1 MESEKQLQTIEE
13 ELKLL
18 KGELK
23 QTLSSVRDYLINMEL
38 PTTEFSTILA
48 ALGDGGDQTVNMKG
62 TFSLP
67 PESVPK
73 DEPENKPEDK
83 AKDEPENEP
92 SESEAESVSEKE
104 SSGSSKVTEGKEP
117 HMSAANE
124 PETVEENLEYGE
136 EPEMEETVEE
146 TFETEEPFMPD
157 AELPF
162 EEEQQIEYEKISSE
176 LSKSVPKVN
185 LLANLVSWVSLAK
198 KEIGDEQLS
207 TFLEVYGIS
216 GNLSP
221 ELKDVIL
228 HLAEITT
235 EKPGDGNMAEVWS
248 NSMLSLHGILTGGD
262 APLNPVRPH
271 WNEIDEELEPEENEV
286 IEIQEEP
293 EEPPVKLKL
302 VFPNGDGKGKEYC
315 IDLTPEI
322 DTSDSE
328 L

>member
-67 PESVPK
+67 PENAPQ

-83 AKDEPENEP
+83 VKDESENEP
-92 SESEAESVSEKE
+92 SESEAESVPEKE
-104 SSGSSKVTEGKEP
+104 SSGRSTTIEEKEP

-124 PETVEENLEYGE
+124 PETNEENLESGE

-146 TFETEEPFMPD
+146 TFEEEEPYMPD

-162 EEEQQIEYEKISSE
+162 EEEQQIEYENINSE
-176 LSKSVPKVN
+176 LRNSVPKVN

-235 EKPGDGNMAEVWS
+235 EKPEDGNMAEVWS

-271 WNEIDEELEPEENEV
+271 WNEIDEELEAEENEI
-286 IEIQEEP
+286 IEIPEES

>member
-67 PESVPK
+67 PESAPK
-73 DEPENKPEDK
+73 YEPEAQ
-83 AKDEPENEP
+83 AKDEVENEP
-92 SESEAESVSEKE
+92 SESEAEPVSEKE
-104 SSGSSKVTEGKEP
+104 SSGSSKATAGKEP
-117 HMSAANE
+117 YMSAESE
-124 PETVEENLEYGE
+124 PVIQEENLEFEE

-146 TFETEEPFMPD
+146 TFEEEEPFIPD
-157 AELPF
+157 TELPLG
-162 EEEQQIEYEKISSE
+162 EEQQIEYEKISSE

-198 KEIGDEQLS
+198 KEIGDEQLAM
-207 TFLEVYGIS
+207 FLEVYGIS

-235 EKPGDGNMAEVWS
+235 EKPGDNNMAEVWS
-248 NSMLSLHGILTGGD
+248 NSMLSLHGVLTGGD

-271 WNEIDEELEPEENEV
+271 WNEIDKELGPEENE
-286 IEIQEEP
+286 ITEMQEEP

-315 IDLTPEI
+315 IDLTPEV

>member
-23 QTLSSVRDYLINMEL
+23 QTLSSVRDYLLNMEL
-38 PTTEFSTILA
+38 PTSEFSTILA

-67 PESVPK
+67 PESDSK
-73 DEPENKPEDK
+73 DEPEDKP
-83 AKDEPENEP
+83 KDETEHEP
-92 SESEAESVSEKE
+92 SESEGENVSEKE
-104 SSGSSKVTEGKEP
+104 DSGSAQAAEGKETHISDEEELP
-117 HMSAANE
+117 AEDEITESE
-124 PETVEENLEYGE
+124 EVPELEETMEEMEDTFDEE
-136 EPEMEETVEE
+136 EPL
-146 TFETEEPFMPD
+146 MPD
-157 AELPF
+157 SELPLD
-162 EEEQQIEYEKISSE
+162 EEQQIEYEKISSE

-185 LLANLVSWVSLAK
+185 LLANLISWVSLAR
-198 KEIGDEQLS
+198 KEIGDEQLP

-216 GNLSP
+216 GHLSP

-235 EKPGDGNMAEVWS
+235 EKPGDRNMAEVWS
-248 NSMLSLHGILTGGD
+248 NSMLSLHGVLTGGD

-271 WNEIDEELEPEENEV
+271 WNEIDEELGPEEY
-286 IEIQEEP
+286 EISEMQEEP

-315 IDLTPEI
+315 IDLTPEV

-328 L
+328 P